1 MVVDAAYSLGEKIL
15 RGLVHWNLVLSA
27 TVVLVSGTTV
37 VAQQPAVQSAGNE
50 PLTVMTWNLEWF
62 YDENSGDNFSRLARE
77 KSAPDRGKWDWRR
90 DAIADRIAGVR
101 PTVVAVQEIENR
113 RVLYYLTR
121 ALSRN
126 HQLSYNE
133 YALEGRD
140 FFTEQDVG
148 YLVRR
153 PADVAALIQRGYVQR
168 LRSTNQFYDVSKH
181 LFAEIEFQDGSDVHR
196 VLILNIHLR
205 AKPEGE
211 AFRRRQARLMQHWVA
226 EVVSAGRDVIVLGD
240 FNSEETADQ
249 TLADSD
255 LGIAAGLQTP
265 SPNDDLIDLNLR
277 LPRSSR
283 QTHMLPGRQYDRILC
298 SRSLLEDDPS
308 KPDLVFSKIENLR
321 EMCIQGEADDPEQH
335 WNDYWSL
342 AEDQRDLSDH
352 YPVMATFEIR

>member
-1 MVVDAAYSLGEKIL
+1 MRSLIGWNMIL
-15 RGLVHWNLVLSA
+15 CA
-27 TVVLVSGTTV
+27 TVILVSRTTAI
-37 VAQQPAVQSAGNE
+37 AQPPDVHSAGNE

-77 KSAPDRGKWDWRR
+77 KSAPDRDQWDWHR
-90 DAIADRIAGVR
+90 DSIADRIAAVR

-126 HQLSYNE
+126 HQLAYDE
-133 YALEGRD
+133 HALEGRD

-168 LRSTNQFYDVSKH
+168 LRSTNEFYDVSKH
-181 LFAEIEFQDGSDVHR
+181 LFAEIEFHDGSDVHR
-196 VLILNIHLR
+196 VLILNVHLR

-211 AFRRRQARLMQHWVA
+211 VFRRRQARLMQHWVA
-226 EVVSAGRDVIVLGD
+226 EAISAGRDVIVLGD

-249 TLADSD
+249 TRPDSD
-255 LGIAAGLQTP
+255 LGIAAGLETP
-265 SPNDDLIDLNLR
+265 SSADDLIDLNLK
-277 LPRSSR
+277 LPRSER

-298 SRSLLEDDPS
+298 SRSLIEDDPS
-308 KPDLVFSKIENLR
+308 RADLVFSKIEVLR
-321 EMCIQGEADDPEQH
+321 ELSIQGERDDPEEH
-335 WNDYWSL
+335 WNEYWNL
-342 AEDQRDLSDH
+342 AKDQRDLSDH
-352 YPVMATFEIR
+352 YPVMATFEVR